1 MDLSNKNMIHI
12 KTKDIE
18 YLQFRKLNEFGLTN
32 CYTLSANN
40 VNFRSTNKEKYAES
54 LNKICKA
61 LNIEEKTI
69 VKPVQT
75 HTDCVKIVETGS
87 ENLENVDG
95 LITKNPNLNL
105 MLSFADCT
113 PILIYDKKQKIIAN
127 VHSGWRG
134 TVQKIGQKAAL
145 KMINEC
151 GSSAEDL
158 FVFIGPCLEQCHFI
172 VEEDVKK
179 IFEETFETYCNKY
192 NIIEDKNETI
202 DGKRKYHINTEII
215 NRLLLE
221 EIGLKSDN
229 IIESKICT
237 ACNSKIMHSHR
248 IEKQN
253 SGRNV
258 AIFGMNNK

>member
-1 MDLSNKNMIHI
+1 
-12 KTKDIE
+12 
-18 YLQFRKLNEFGLTN
+18 
-32 CYTLSANN
+32 
-40 VNFRSTNKEKYAES
+40 
-54 LNKICKA
+54 
-61 LNIEEKTI
+61 
-69 VKPVQT
+69 
-75 HTDCVKIVETGS
+75 
-87 ENLENVDG
+87 
-95 LITKNPNLNL
+95 
-105 MLSFADCT
+105 ML
-113 PILIYDKKQKIIAN
+113 
-127 VHSGWRG
+127 G
-134 TVQKIGQKAAL
+134 TVPFHSRRR
-145 KMINEC
+145 C
-151 GSSAEDL
+151 
-158 FVFIGPCLEQCHFI
+158 
-172 VEEDVKK
+172 KK